1 MVSEG
6 AVPDIMPRA
15 SVRQQAHA
23 VKAIKEAITHHLTHP
38 GIPQLPVSGI
48 QPPKPPRV
56 CPHCREPIP
65 ASRGPLAVYC
75 SGRCG
80 KAAQRARKGAQAARL
95 PGVVQ
100 DGGGELRARVSE
112 SAEVDRSCAQQR

>member
-38 GIPQLPVSGI
+38 GNPQLPASDI
-48 QPPKPPRV
+48 QPAKPPRV
-56 CPHCREPIP
+56 CPHCYEPIP

-80 KAAQRARKGAQAARL
+80 KAAQRARKGAQATRD

-100 DGGGELRARVSE
+100 DAGGEPRARVTE
-112 SAEVDRSCAQQR
+112 SPEVDRSCPQQR